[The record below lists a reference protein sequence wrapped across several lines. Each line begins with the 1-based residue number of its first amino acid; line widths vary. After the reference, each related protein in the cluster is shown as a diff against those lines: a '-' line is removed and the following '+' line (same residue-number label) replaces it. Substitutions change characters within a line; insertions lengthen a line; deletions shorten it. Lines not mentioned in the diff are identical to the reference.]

1 MPTSKK
7 YPILSTMK
15 LQQLLSFSDLA
26 AQQPVL
32 DSDVFNI
39 CFDTRQVQ
47 QGSVFVAIKGTKT
60 DGHKYINEAIA
71 KGAIALIV
79 EDSRNIPADYPGH
92 VMKVPDSRQML
103 DLLAARFYDYP
114 SQKLFCF
121 GVTGTNGKT
130 SITYLLEHILNSRN
144 KTTGVIGTVNHR
156 VQDKVWENQG
166 TTPDPVTLQSRLNDF
181 VQAGAVSVALEV
193 TSHALDQRRADS
205 VHFNTVIYT
214 NLTHDHLDYHKDMKH
229 YFESKQ
235 KLFTDLMWS
244 SLKRPLFAIINI
256 DDEYGRKLKLA
267 EPVLGWTYG
276 QKESDFQFKILKMNF
291 AETEF
296 ELKTPLESLVVKVP
310 LTGVH
315 TIYNVVASL
324 AAALTCGV
332 TLEQGTKALQDFAGI
347 PGRLQKV
354 VHGSEKIVFVDY
366 AHTPDA
372 LENSLK
378 SLHKI
383 RSEAQL
389 QNKIIT
395 VFGCGGDRDKAKRP
409 KMAEIAAR
417 LSDYV
422 FLTSDNPR
430 TEDPLQILNEAEVG
444 FPKEFKDYTKE
455 ADREKAIADAIA
467 LAKNGDVVL
476 IAGKGHEDYQIMGTI
491 KNHFSDY
498 EMAEKY
504 LANDE

>member
-1 MPTSKK
+1 M
-7 YPILSTMK
+7 LFAMK
-15 LQQLLSFSDLA
+15 LQQLLSIDT
-26 AQQPVL
+26 AQNVKEELEPVL
-32 DSDVFNI
+32 QTEVTGLY
-39 CFDTRQVQ
+39 FDARQMPKSGQ
-47 QGSVFVAIKGTKT
+47 QGAVFVAIKGTQT
-60 DGHKYINEAIA
+60 DGHIYIADAIKA
-71 KGAIALIV
+71 GAIAVVV
-79 EDSRNIPADYPGH
+79 EDVNAVPKDYSGF
-92 VMKVPDSRQML
+92 VYQVPDSRQML

-130 SITYLLEHILNSRN
+130 SITYLLEHILNAKN
-144 KTTGVIGTVNHR
+144 KITGVIGTVNHR
-156 VQDKVWENQG
+156 VKNKTWENQG
-166 TTPDPVTLQSRLNDF
+166 TTPDPVTLQSRLHDF
-181 VQAGAVSVALEV
+181 VNEGAVAAALEV

-205 VHFNTVIYT
+205 VHFNTVIFT
-214 NLTHDHLDYHKDMKH
+214 NLTHDHLDYHKDMQS

-244 SLKRPLFAIINI
+244 SLKRPLFAVINI

-276 QKESDFQFKILKMNF
+276 QNESDFQFKIKKMNF
-291 AETEF
+291 SETEF
-296 ELKTPLESLVVKVP
+296 ELKTPIENMTIKVP

-324 AAALTCGV
+324 AAGLTNGI
-332 TLEQGTKALQDFAGI
+332 TLEQGVKALSDFNGI

-354 VHGSEKIVFVDY
+354 VHDSAKTVFIDY

-378 SLHKI
+378 SLLKI
-383 RSEAQL
+383 RTDARL
-389 QNKIIT
+389 TNKIIT
-395 VFGCGGDRDKAKRP
+395 VFGCGGDRDKTKRP

-430 TEDPLQILNEAEVG
+430 TEDPQSILTDAEKG
-444 FPKEFKDYTKE
+444 FPQSFKNYTKE
-455 ADREKAIADAIA
+455 VHREIAIQQAINVA
-467 LAKNGDVVL
+467 MPGDVVL
-476 IAGKGHEDYQIMGTI
+476 IAGKGHEDYQIIGTT
-491 KNHFSDY
+491 KTHFSDY
-498 EMAEKY
+498 EIAEKY
-504 LANDE
+504 LG

>member
-1 MPTSKK
+1 M
-7 YPILSTMK
+7 LFAMK
-15 LQQLLSFSDLA
+15 LQQLLSFSDLGTQSQSQA
-26 AQQPVL
+26 LETEVTGL
-32 DSDVFNI
+32 F
-39 CFDTRQVQ
+39 FDARQVQ
-47 QGSVFVAIKGTKT
+47 QGSVFVAIKGTQA
-60 DGHKYINEAIA
+60 DGHKYIGDAIKA
-71 KGAIALIV
+71 GAIALVV
-79 EDSRNIPADYPGH
+79 EDKSAVPVDYQGH
-92 VMKVPDSRQML
+92 VSVVPDSRQML

-130 SITYLLEHILNSRN
+130 SITYLLEHILNARGKS
-144 KTTGVIGTVNHR
+144 TGVIGTVNHR
-156 VQDKVWENQG
+156 AGHKTWENQG

-181 VQAGAVSVALEV
+181 IKEGAIAAALEV

-214 NLTHDHLDYHKDMKH
+214 NLTHDHLDYHNDMKS

-235 KLFTDLMWS
+235 RLFTDLMWS

-296 ELKTPLESLVVKVP
+296 ELKTPLETIIVKVP

-324 AAALTCGV
+324 AAGLTCGV
-332 TLEQGTKALQDFAGI
+332 TLEQGIKALADFNGI

-354 VHGSEKIVFVDY
+354 VHSSDKTVFIDY

-378 SLHKI
+378 SLLKVKTDAKL
-383 RSEAQL
+383 SSQV
-389 QNKIIT
+389 IT
-395 VFGCGGDRDKAKRP
+395 VFGCGGDRDKTKRP

-430 TEDPLQILNEAEVG
+430 TEDPMTILADAEKG
-444 FPKEFKDYTKE
+444 FPAGFKNYIKEV
-455 ADREKAIADAIA
+455 DREKAIAQAIA
-467 LAKNGDVVL
+467 LAKPGDVIL
-476 IAGKGHEDYQIMGTI
+476 IAGKGHEDYQIIGTT
-491 KNHFSDY
+491 KTHFSDY
-498 EMAEKY
+498 EVAEKY
-504 LANDE
+504 LG

>member
-1 MPTSKK
+1 
-7 YPILSTMK
+7 MK
-15 LQQLLSFSDLA
+15 LQQLLSFSDLGTQSQSPA
-26 AQQPVL
+26 LESEV
-32 DSDVFNI
+32 SGIF
-39 CFDTRQVQ
+39 FDARQVQ
-47 QGSVFVAIKGTKT
+47 QSSVFVAIKGTQA
-60 DGHKYINEAIA
+60 DGHKYIGDAIKA
-71 KGAIALIV
+71 GAIALVV
-79 EDSRNIPADYPGH
+79 EDKSAVPEDYQGH
-92 VMKVPDSRQML
+92 VTVVPDSRQML

-144 KTTGVIGTVNHR
+144 KSTGVIGTVNHR
-156 VQDKVWENQG
+156 VGHKTWENQG
-166 TTPDPVTLQSRLNDF
+166 TTPDPVTLQSRLHDF
-181 VQAGAVSVALEV
+181 VSEGAIAAALEV

-205 VHFNTVIYT
+205 VHFNTVIFT
-214 NLTHDHLDYHKDMKH
+214 NLTHDHLDYHKDMKT

-235 KLFTDLMWS
+235 RLFTDLMWS
-244 SLKRPLFAIINI
+244 SLKRPLFAIINT

-276 QKESDFQFKILKMNF
+276 QNESDFQFKILKMNF

-296 ELKTPLESLVVKVP
+296 ELKTPLENITVKVP

-324 AAALTCGV
+324 AACLTCGV
-332 TLEQGTKALQDFAGI
+332 TLEQGIKALADFSGI

-354 VHGSEKIVFVDY
+354 VHSSDKTVFVDY

-378 SLHKI
+378 SLLKVKNDAKLT
-383 RSEAQL
+383 SQ
-389 QNKIIT
+389 IIT
-395 VFGCGGDRDKAKRP
+395 VFGCGGDRDKTKRP

-430 TEDPLQILNEAEVG
+430 TEDPFMILDDAEKG
-444 FPKEFKDYTKE
+444 FPQNFKNYTKE
-455 ADREKAIADAIA
+455 VDRERAIQQAINV
-467 LAKNGDVVL
+467 AKPGDVIL
-476 IAGKGHEDYQIMGTI
+476 IAGKGHEDYQIIGTA
-491 KNHFSDY
+491 KTHFSDY
-498 EMAEKY
+498 EVAEKY
-504 LANDE
+504 LG

>member
-1 MPTSKK
+1 
-7 YPILSTMK
+7 MK
-15 LQQLLSFSDLA
+15 LQQLLSFSDLGT
-26 AQQPVL
+26 QSQ
-32 DSDVFNI
+32 SDALETEVTGLF
-39 CFDTRQVQ
+39 FDARHVQ
-47 QGSVFVAIKGTKT
+47 QGSVFVAIKGTQT
-60 DGHKYINEAIA
+60 DGHKFINEAIQA
-71 KGAIALIV
+71 GAIALIV
-79 EDSRNIPADYPGH
+79 EDSSAVPENYQGH
-92 VMKVPDSRQML
+92 VSVVPDSRQML

-130 SITYLLEHILNSRN
+130 SITYLLEHILNTRHKS
-144 KTTGVIGTVNHR
+144 TGVIGTVNHR
-156 VQDKVWENQG
+156 VGHKVWENQG

-181 VQAGAVSVALEV
+181 VQEGAVAAALEV

-205 VHFNTVIYT
+205 VHFNTVIFT

-244 SLKRPLFAIINI
+244 SLKRPLFAVINI

-276 QKESDFQFKILKMNF
+276 QSESDFQFKILKMNF
-291 AETEF
+291 TETEF
-296 ELKTPLESLVVKVP
+296 ELKTPLETIIVNVP

-324 AAALTCGV
+324 AAGLTCGI
-332 TLEQGTKALQDFAGI
+332 TLEQGIKALADFKGI

-354 VHGSEKIVFVDY
+354 VHPSSKTVFVDY

-378 SLHKI
+378 SLIKVKAD
-383 RSEAQL
+383 AQL
-389 QNKIIT
+389 SSQIFT
-395 VFGCGGDRDKAKRP
+395 VFGCGGDRDKTKRP

-430 TEDPLQILNEAEVG
+430 TEDPMTILSDAEKG
-444 FPKEFKDYTKE
+444 FSKDFKNYTKE
-455 ADREKAIADAIA
+455 VDRDKAIQQAINKA
-467 LAKNGDVVL
+467 QAGDVIL
-476 IAGKGHEDYQIMGTI
+476 IAGKGHEDYQIIGTT
-491 KNHFSDY
+491 KTHFSDY
-498 EMAEKY
+498 EVAEKY
-504 LANDE
+504 LG

>member
-1 MPTSKK
+1 M
-7 YPILSTMK
+7 LFAMK
-15 LQQLLSFSDLA
+15 LQQLLSIDTAQNIRADLE
-26 AQQPVL
+26 QVMQTEVSGL
-32 DSDVFNI
+32 Y
-39 CFDTRQVQ
+39 FDARQLVKSGQ
-47 QGSVFVAIKGTKT
+47 QGSVFVAIRGNQA
-60 DGHKYINEAIA
+60 DGHNYISDAIKA
-71 KGAIALIV
+71 GAIAVVV
-79 EDSRNIPADYPGH
+79 EDETLVPKDYSGY
-92 VMKVPDSRQML
+92 VYLVPDTRQML

-130 SITYLLEHILNSRN
+130 SITYLLEHILNAKN
-144 KTTGVIGTVNHR
+144 KSTGVIGTVNHR
-156 VQDKVWENQG
+156 VGHKTWENQG
-166 TTPDPVTLQSRLNDF
+166 TTPDPVTLQSRLHDF
-181 VQAGAVSVALEV
+181 VSEGAVAAALEV

-205 VHFNTVIYT
+205 VHFNTVIFT
-214 NLTHDHLDYHKDMKH
+214 NLTHDHLDYHQDMKH

-244 SLKRPLFAIINI
+244 SLKRPLFAVINI

-276 QKESDFQFKILKMNF
+276 QQESDFQFKILKMNF
-291 AETEF
+291 NETEF
-296 ELKTPLESLVVKVP
+296 ELKTPLESLTVKVP

-324 AAALTCGV
+324 AAALTSGV
-332 TLEQGTKALQDFAGI
+332 TLEQGLKALMDFKGI

-354 VHGSEKIVFVDY
+354 VHTSDKTVFIDY

-378 SLHKI
+378 SLLKVKTDA
-383 RSEAQL
+383 RLSNQ
-389 QNKIIT
+389 IIT
-395 VFGCGGDRDKAKRP
+395 VFGCGGDRDKTKRP

-430 TEDPLQILNEAEVG
+430 TEDPNTILADAELG
-444 FPKEFKDYTKE
+444 FPKGFSNYTKE
-455 ADREKAIADAIA
+455 VDRAVAIQQAINI
-467 LAKNGDVVL
+467 AKPGDVVL
-476 IAGKGHEDYQIMGTI
+476 IAGKGHEDYQIIGTT
-491 KNHFSDY
+491 KTHFSDY

-504 LANDE
+504 L

>member
-1 MPTSKK
+1 
-7 YPILSTMK
+7 MK
-15 LQQLLSFSDLA
+15 LQQLLSFSDLGT
-26 AQQPVL
+26 QSQ
-32 DSDVFNI
+32 SDALEAEVTGLF
-39 CFDTRQVQ
+39 FDARQVQ
-47 QGSVFVAIKGTKT
+47 QGSVFVAIKGTQA
-60 DGHKYINEAIA
+60 DGHKYIGDAIKA
-71 KGAIALIV
+71 GAIALVV
-79 EDSRNIPADYPGH
+79 EDKSAVPADYHGY
-92 VMKVPDSRQML
+92 VSVVPDSRQML

-130 SITYLLEHILNSRN
+130 SITYLLEHILNARGKS
-144 KTTGVIGTVNHR
+144 TGVIGTVNHR
-156 VQDKVWENQG
+156 AGHKTWENQG

-181 VQAGAVSVALEV
+181 IKEGAIAAALEV

-214 NLTHDHLDYHKDMKH
+214 NLTHDHLDYHNDMKS

-235 KLFTDLMWS
+235 RLFTDLMWS

-296 ELKTPLESLVVKVP
+296 ELKTPLETIIVKVP

-324 AAALTCGV
+324 AAGLTCGV
-332 TLEQGTKALQDFAGI
+332 TLEQGIKALADFNGI

-354 VHGSEKIVFVDY
+354 VHSSDKTVFIDY

-378 SLHKI
+378 SLLKVKTDAKL
-383 RSEAQL
+383 SSQV
-389 QNKIIT
+389 IT
-395 VFGCGGDRDKAKRP
+395 VFGCGGDRDKTKRP

-430 TEDPLQILNEAEVG
+430 TEDPMTILAEAEKG
-444 FPKEFKDYTKE
+444 FPAGFKNYIKEV
-455 ADREKAIADAIA
+455 DREKAIAQAIA
-467 LAKNGDVVL
+467 LAKPGDVIL
-476 IAGKGHEDYQIMGTI
+476 IAGKGHEDYQIIGTT
-491 KNHFSDY
+491 KTHFSDY
-498 EMAEKY
+498 EVAEKY
-504 LANDE
+504 LG

>member
-1 MPTSKK
+1 M
-7 YPILSTMK
+7 LFAMK
-15 LQQLLSFSDLA
+15 LQQLLSIDTAQNVRTDLE
-26 AQQPVL
+26 QIMQTEVSGL
-32 DSDVFNI
+32 Y
-39 CFDTRQVQ
+39 FDARRVQ
-47 QGSVFVAIKGTKT
+47 QGSVFVAIKGNQA
-60 DGHKYINEAIA
+60 DGHQYISDAIKA
-71 KGAIALIV
+71 GAIAVVV
-79 EDSRNIPADYPGH
+79 EDESLVPKDYPGY
-92 VMKVPDSRQML
+92 VYPVPDTRQML

-130 SITYLLEHILNSRN
+130 SITYLLEHILNAKN
-144 KTTGVIGTVNHR
+144 KSTGVIGTVNHR
-156 VQDKVWENQG
+156 IGNKTWENQG
-166 TTPDPVTLQSRLNDF
+166 TTPDPVTLQSRLHDF
-181 VQAGAVSVALEV
+181 VKEGAVAAALEV

-205 VHFNTVIYT
+205 VHFNTVIFT
-214 NLTHDHLDYHKDMKH
+214 NLTHDHLDYHQNMKH

-244 SLKRPLFAIINI
+244 SLKRPLFAVINI

-276 QKESDFQFKILKMNF
+276 QQESDFQFKILKMNF

-296 ELKTPLESLVVKVP
+296 ELKTPLESLTVKVP

-324 AAALTCGV
+324 AAGLTSGV
-332 TLEQGTKALQDFAGI
+332 TLEQGIKALMDFQGI

-354 VHGSEKIVFVDY
+354 VHPSDKTVFIDY

-372 LENSLK
+372 LENCLK
-378 SLHKI
+378 SLLKVKTDAKL
-383 RSEAQL
+383 SNQ
-389 QNKIIT
+389 IIT
-395 VFGCGGDRDKAKRP
+395 VFGCGGDRDKTKRP

-430 TEDPLQILNEAEVG
+430 TEDPNTILADAETG
-444 FPKEFKDYTKE
+444 FPQGFKNYTKE
-455 ADREKAIADAIA
+455 VDREIAIQQAINMA
-467 LAKNGDVVL
+467 RPGDVVL
-476 IAGKGHEDYQIMGTI
+476 IAGKGHEDYQIIGTT
-491 KNHFSDY
+491 KTYFSDY
-498 EMAEKY
+498 EKAEKY
-504 LANDE
+504 LG

>member
-1 MPTSKK
+1 M
-7 YPILSTMK
+7 LFAMK
-15 LQQLLSFSDLA
+15 LQQLLSFSDLGT
-26 AQQPVL
+26 QSQPEALETEVTGL
-32 DSDVFNI
+32 F
-39 CFDTRQVQ
+39 FDARQVQ
-47 QGSVFVAIKGTKT
+47 QGSVFVAIKGTQA
-60 DGHKYINEAIA
+60 DGHKYIADAIKA
-71 KGAIALIV
+71 GAIALVV
-79 EDSRNIPADYPGH
+79 EDKSTVPADYQGH
-92 VMKVPDSRQML
+92 VSVVPDSRQML

-130 SITYLLEHILNSRN
+130 SITYLLEHILNARGKS
-144 KTTGVIGTVNHR
+144 TGVIGTVNHR
-156 VQDKVWENQG
+156 AGHKTWENQG

-181 VQAGAVSVALEV
+181 IKEGAIAAALEV

-214 NLTHDHLDYHKDMKH
+214 NLTHDHLDYHNDMKS

-235 KLFTDLMWS
+235 RLFTDLMWS

-296 ELKTPLESLVVKVP
+296 ELKTPLETIIVKVP

-324 AAALTCGV
+324 AAGLTCGI
-332 TLEQGTKALQDFAGI
+332 TLEQGIKALADFNGI

-354 VHGSEKIVFVDY
+354 VNDSSKTVFIDY

-378 SLHKI
+378 SLLKVKTDAKL
-383 RSEAQL
+383 SSQV
-389 QNKIIT
+389 IT
-395 VFGCGGDRDKAKRP
+395 VFGCGGDRDKTKRP

-430 TEDPLQILNEAEVG
+430 TEDPLTILNDAEKG
-444 FPKEFKDYTKE
+444 FPAGFKNYTKE
-455 ADREKAIADAIA
+455 VDREKAIAQAIA
-467 LAKNGDVVL
+467 MAKAGDVIL
-476 IAGKGHEDYQIMGTI
+476 IAGKGHEDYQIIGTT
-491 KNHFSDY
+491 KTHFSDY
-498 EMAEKY
+498 EVAEKY
-504 LANDE
+504 L

>member
-1 MPTSKK
+1 M
-7 YPILSTMK
+7 LFTMK
-15 LQQLLSFSDLA
+15 LQQLLSI
-26 AQQPVL
+26 
-32 DSDVFNI
+32 DSVTI
-39 CFDTRQVQ
+39 EPILLTEVTGLYFDARHIPKTDQ
-47 QGSVFVAIKGTKT
+47 QGSVFVAIKGTNT
-60 DGHKYINEAIA
+60 DGHKYIGDAIKA
-71 KGAIALIV
+71 GAIALVV
-79 EDSRNIPADYPGH
+79 EDTNAVPKDYSGY
-92 VMKVPDSRQML
+92 VYEVPDTRQML

-130 SITYLLEHILNSRN
+130 SITYLLEHILNAKN

-156 VQDKVWENQG
+156 VGSRTWENQG

-181 VQAGAVSVALEV
+181 VFEGTVAAALEV

-205 VHFNTVIYT
+205 VHFNTVIFT

-244 SLKRPLFAIINI
+244 SLKRPLFAVINI

-276 QKESDFQFKILKMNF
+276 QNEADFQFKIIKMNF
-291 AETEF
+291 NETEF
-296 ELKTPLESLVVKVP
+296 ELKTPLEKMTVKVP

-324 AAALTCGV
+324 AAGLTSGV
-332 TLEQGTKALQDFAGI
+332 TLEQGIKALADFKGI

-354 VHGSEKIVFVDY
+354 VHASEKTVFIDY

-378 SLHKI
+378 SLLKVK
-383 RSEAQL
+383 SEAKL
-389 QNKIIT
+389 DSKIIT
-395 VFGCGGDRDKAKRP
+395 VFGCGGDRDKTKRP
-409 KMAEIAAR
+409 IMAEIAAR

-430 TEDPLQILNEAEVG
+430 TEEPHSILTEAEKG
-444 FPKEFKDYTKE
+444 FPQSFTNYTKE
-455 ADREKAIADAIA
+455 VDREKAIQQAIRVA
-467 LAKNGDVVL
+467 SPGDVIL
-476 IAGKGHEDYQIMGTI
+476 IAGKGHEDYQIIGTTKI
-491 KNHFSDY
+491 HFSDY

-504 LANDE
+504 LG

>member
-1 MPTSKK
+1 M
-7 YPILSTMK
+7 LFAMK
-15 LQQLLSFSDLA
+15 LQQLLSFSDLG
-26 AQQPVL
+26 AQSQSQALEKEVTGL
-32 DSDVFNI
+32 F
-39 CFDTRQVQ
+39 FDARLVQ
-47 QGSVFVAIKGTKT
+47 QGSVFVAIQGHQA
-60 DGHKYINEAIA
+60 DGHKYIGDAIKA
-71 KGAIALIV
+71 GAMCLIV
-79 EDSRNIPADYPGH
+79 ENKSTVPADYDGH
-92 VMKVPDSRQML
+92 VVVVPDSRQML

-130 SITYLLEHILNSRN
+130 SITYLLEHILTSRN
-144 KTTGVIGTVNHR
+144 KKTGVVGTVNHR
-156 VQDKVWENQG
+156 VGKTIWENQG
-166 TTPDPVTLQSRLNDF
+166 TTPDAVTLQSRLNDF
-181 VQAGAVSVALEV
+181 VNEGAVAAALEV

-205 VHFNTVIYT
+205 VHFDTVIFT
-214 NLTHDHLDYHKDMKH
+214 NLTHDHLDYHKEMKH

-244 SLKRPLFAIINI
+244 SLKRPLFAVINI

-291 AETEF
+291 SETEF
-296 ELKTPLESLVVKVP
+296 ELKTPLEAMIVKVP

-324 AAALTCGV
+324 AAGLTYGI
-332 TLEQGTKALQDFAGI
+332 TLEQGIKALADFNGI

-354 VHGSEKIVFVDY
+354 VHASNKTVFIDY

-378 SLHKI
+378 SLIKVKNDAKLSN
-383 RSEAQL
+383 R
-389 QNKIIT
+389 IIT
-395 VFGCGGDRDKAKRP
+395 VFGCGGDRDKTKRP
-409 KMAEIAAR
+409 VMAEIAAR

-430 TEDPLQILNEAEVG
+430 TEDPNLILSDAEKG
-444 FPKEFKDYTKE
+444 FSHDFKNFTKE
-455 ADREKAIADAIA
+455 VDREKAIQQAIHMA
-467 LAKNGDVVL
+467 AAGDVIL
-476 IAGKGHEDYQIMGTI
+476 IAGKGHEDYQIIGAT
-491 KNHFSDY
+491 KTHFSDY
-498 EMAEKY
+498 EVAEKY
-504 LANDE
+504 LG

>member
-1 MPTSKK
+1 
-7 YPILSTMK
+7 MK
-15 LQQLLSFSDLA
+15 LQQLLSTSQNVNSST
-26 AQQPVL
+26 QQVL
-32 DSDVFNI
+32 ESEVTGI
-39 CFDTRQVQ
+39 YFDARHVQ
-47 QGSVFVAIKGTKT
+47 QSSVFVAINGTQT
-60 DGHKYINEAIA
+60 DGHKYIADAIA
-71 KGAIALIV
+71 AGAIAVVV
-79 EDSRNIPADYPGH
+79 EDIQAVPSDYKGY
-92 VMKVPDSRQML
+92 VLQVPDSRQML
-103 DLLAARFYDYP
+103 DLLAARFFDYP

-130 SITYLLEHILNSRN
+130 SITYLLEHILNSRR

-156 VQDKVWENQG
+156 VGSKIWENQG
-166 TTPDPVTLQSRLNDF
+166 TTPDPVTLQSRLRDF
-181 VQAGAVSVALEV
+181 VNEGAVAAALEV

-205 VHFNTVIYT
+205 VHFNTVVYT

-235 KLFTDLMWS
+235 KLFTDLMWL

-291 AETEF
+291 SETEF
-296 ELKTPLESLVVKVP
+296 ELKTPLETMTVKVP

-324 AAALTCGV
+324 AAALTFGV
-332 TLEQGTKALQDFAGI
+332 TLQQGVQALADFSGI

-354 VHGSEKIVFVDY
+354 MHASEKVVFVDY

-378 SLHKI
+378 SLQKI
-383 RSEAQL
+383 RNEAQL
-389 QNKIIT
+389 NNKIIT
-395 VFGCGGDRDKAKRP
+395 VFGCGGDRDKTKRP
-409 KMAEIAAR
+409 KMAAIAEQ
-417 LSDYV
+417 LSDFV

-430 TEDPLQILNEAEVG
+430 TEDPLQILNDAEAGFSKDFKKYLKEV
-444 FPKEFKDYTKE
+444 
-455 ADREKAIADAIA
+455 DREKAIAQAIA
-467 LAKNGDVVL
+467 TAQAGDVVL
-476 IAGKGHEDYQIMGTI
+476 IAGKGHEDYQIIGTA

-498 EMAEKY
+498 EVAEKY
-504 LANDE
+504 LN

>member
-1 MPTSKK
+1 M
-7 YPILSTMK
+7 LFAMK
-15 LQQLLSFSDLA
+15 LQQLLSISDLE
-26 AQQPVL
+26 AQSQQHLLETEVTGL
-32 DSDVFNI
+32 Y
-39 CFDTRQVQ
+39 FDARQVQ
-47 QGSVFVAIKGTKT
+47 QDSVFVAIKGTQA
-60 DGHKYINEAIA
+60 DGHKYIGDAI
-71 KGAIALIV
+71 KVGAIALVV
-79 EDSRNIPADYPGH
+79 EDKSAVPANYQGH
-92 VMKVPDSRQML
+92 VSVVPDSRQML

-130 SITYLLEHILNSRN
+130 SITYLLEHILNARN
-144 KTTGVIGTVNHR
+144 KKTGVIGTVNHR
-156 VQDKVWENQG
+156 VGHKTWENQG

-181 VQAGAVSVALEV
+181 VKDAAAVAALEV

-214 NLTHDHLDYHKDMKH
+214 NLTHDHLDYHKDMKS

-235 KLFTDLMWS
+235 RLFTDLMWS
-244 SLKRPLFAIINI
+244 SLKRPLFAVINI

-291 AETEF
+291 SETEF
-296 ELKTPLESLVVKVP
+296 ELKTPLETIIVKVP

-324 AAALTCGV
+324 AACLTCGI
-332 TLEQGTKALQDFAGI
+332 TLEQGIKALADFKGI

-354 VHGSEKIVFVDY
+354 VHNSEKTVFIDY

-378 SLHKI
+378 SLLKVKADAKL
-383 RSEAQL
+383 SNQ
-389 QNKIIT
+389 IIT
-395 VFGCGGDRDKAKRP
+395 VFGCGGDRDKTKRP

-430 TEDPLQILNEAEVG
+430 TEDPLAILSDAEKG
-444 FPKEFKDYTKE
+444 FPAHFKNYMKEV
-455 ADREKAIADAIA
+455 DREIAIQQAINV
-467 LAKNGDVVL
+467 AKPGDVIL
-476 IAGKGHEDYQIMGTI
+476 IAGKGHEDYQIIGTT
-491 KNHFSDY
+491 KTHFSDY
-498 EMAEKY
+498 EVAEKH
-504 LANDE
+504 LSK

>member
-1 MPTSKK
+1 
-7 YPILSTMK
+7 MK
-15 LQQLLSFSDLA
+15 LQQLLSIDT
-26 AQQPVL
+26 AQKINPEHEPIMQSEVTGL
-32 DSDVFNI
+32 Y
-39 CFDTRQVQ
+39 FDARQIPASGQ
-47 QGSVFVAIKGTKT
+47 QGSVFVAIKGTQT
-60 DGHKYINEAIA
+60 DGHKYIADAIKA
-71 KGAIALIV
+71 GAIALVV
-79 EDSRNIPADYPGH
+79 EDIEAVPKDYSGY
-92 VMKVPDSRQML
+92 VYTVPDSRQML

-130 SITYLLEHILNSRN
+130 SITYLLEHILNSKN
-144 KTTGVIGTVNHR
+144 KPTGVIGTVNHR
-156 VQDKVWENQG
+156 VGTKTWENQG
-166 TTPDPVTLQSRLNDF
+166 TTPDPVTLQSRLHDF
-181 VQAGAVSVALEV
+181 VAEGAKAAALEV

-205 VHFNTVIYT
+205 VHFNTVIFT

-235 KLFTDLMWS
+235 RLFTDLMWF
-244 SLKRPLFAIINI
+244 SLKRPLFAVINI
-256 DDEYGRKLKLA
+256 DDHYGRKLKLA

-276 QKESDFQFKILKMNF
+276 QNESDFQFKILNMNF
-291 AETEF
+291 SETEF
-296 ELKTPLESLVVKVP
+296 ELKTPLESLTVKVP

-324 AAALTCGV
+324 AAGLTCGI
-332 TLEQGTKALQDFAGI
+332 TLEQGLKALKDFKGI

-354 VHGSEKIVFVDY
+354 VHDSDKTVFIDY

-378 SLHKI
+378 SLLKV
-383 RSEAQL
+383 RTDAKLKNQ
-389 QNKIIT
+389 IIT
-395 VFGCGGDRDKAKRP
+395 VFGCGGDRDKTKRP

-430 TEDPLQILNEAEVG
+430 TEDPLTILNDAEQG
-444 FPKEFKDYTKE
+444 FPQGFKNYTKE
-455 ADREKAIADAIA
+455 VDRELAIHQAIKM
-467 LAKNGDVVL
+467 AKSGDVVL
-476 IAGKGHEDYQIMGTI
+476 IAGKGHEDYQIIGTT
-491 KNHFSDY
+491 KTHFSDY

-504 LANDE
+504 LG

>member
-1 MPTSKK
+1 M
-7 YPILSTMK
+7 LFAMK
-15 LQQLLSFSDLA
+15 LQQLLSIDTAQNVRADLE
-26 AQQPVL
+26 QILQTEVSGL
-32 DSDVFNI
+32 Y
-39 CFDTRQVQ
+39 FDARQVQ
-47 QGSVFVAIKGTKT
+47 QGSVFIAIKGNQT
-60 DGHKYINEAIA
+60 DGHQYIGDAIKA
-71 KGAIALIV
+71 GAIAVVV
-79 EDSRNIPADYPGH
+79 EDETFVPKDYNGYVYP
-92 VMKVPDSRQML
+92 VPDTRQML

-130 SITYLLEHILNSRN
+130 SITYLLEHILNAKN

-156 VQDKVWENQG
+156 VANKTWENQG
-166 TTPDPVTLQSRLNDF
+166 TTPDPVTLQSRLHDF
-181 VQAGAVSVALEV
+181 VKEGAVAAALEV

-205 VHFNTVIYT
+205 VHFNTVIFT

-244 SLKRPLFAIINI
+244 SLKRPLFAVINI

-276 QKESDFQFKILKMNF
+276 QQESDFQFKILKMNF

-296 ELKTPLESLVVKVP
+296 ELKTPLESLTVKVP

-324 AAALTCGV
+324 AAGLTSGI
-332 TLEQGTKALQDFAGI
+332 TLEQGIKALMDFQGI

-354 VHGSEKIVFVDY
+354 VHSSDKTVFIDY

-378 SLHKI
+378 SLLKVKTDAKL
-383 RSEAQL
+383 SSQ
-389 QNKIIT
+389 IIT
-395 VFGCGGDRDKAKRP
+395 VFGCGGDRDKTKRP

-430 TEDPLQILNEAEVG
+430 TEDPNAILADAELG
-444 FPKEFKDYTKE
+444 FSPGFKNYTKE
-455 ADREKAIADAIA
+455 ADREIAIQQAINM
-467 LAKNGDVVL
+467 AKSGDVIL
-476 IAGKGHEDYQIMGTI
+476 IAGKGHEDYQIIGT
-491 KNHFSDY
+491 KKTHFSDY
-498 EMAEKY
+498 EKAEKY
-504 LANDE
+504 LG

>member
-1 MPTSKK
+1 M
-7 YPILSTMK
+7 LFAMK
-15 LQQLLSFSDLA
+15 LQQLLSFSDLGT
-26 AQQPVL
+26 QSQ
-32 DSDVFNI
+32 SDALEAEVTGLF
-39 CFDTRQVQ
+39 FDARQLQKAGQ
-47 QGSVFVAIKGTKT
+47 QGSVFVAIKGTQA
-60 DGHKYINEAIA
+60 DGHKYIGDAIKA
-71 KGAIALIV
+71 GAIALVV
-79 EDSRNIPADYPGH
+79 EDKSAVPADYQGH
-92 VMKVPDSRQML
+92 VSVVPDSRQML

-130 SITYLLEHILNSRN
+130 SITYLLEHILNARGKS
-144 KTTGVIGTVNHR
+144 TGVIGTVNHR
-156 VQDKVWENQG
+156 AGHKIWENQG

-181 VQAGAVSVALEV
+181 IKEGAIAAALEV

-214 NLTHDHLDYHKDMKH
+214 NLTHDHLDYHHDMKS

-235 KLFTDLMWS
+235 RLFTDLMWS

-296 ELKTPLESLVVKVP
+296 ELKTPLETITVKVP

-324 AAALTCGV
+324 AAGLTCGV
-332 TLEQGTKALQDFAGI
+332 TLEQGIKALADFNGI

-354 VHGSEKIVFVDY
+354 VHSSDKTVFIDY

-378 SLHKI
+378 SLLKVKTDAKLT
-383 RSEAQL
+383 SQV
-389 QNKIIT
+389 IT
-395 VFGCGGDRDKAKRP
+395 VFGCGGDRDKTKRP

-430 TEDPLQILNEAEVG
+430 TEDPMTILADAEKG
-444 FPKEFKDYTKE
+444 FPADFKNYTKE
-455 ADREKAIADAIA
+455 VDREKAIAQAIA
-467 LAKNGDVVL
+467 MAKPGDVIL
-476 IAGKGHEDYQIMGTI
+476 IAGKGHEDYQIIGTT
-491 KNHFSDY
+491 KTHFSDY
-498 EMAEKY
+498 EVAEKY
-504 LANDE
+504 LG

>member
-1 MPTSKK
+1 M
-7 YPILSTMK
+7 LFAMK
-15 LQQLLSFSDLA
+15 LQQLLSFSDLGT
-26 AQQPVL
+26 QSQPEALEKEVTGI
-32 DSDVFNI
+32 F
-39 CFDTRQVQ
+39 FDARQIEKSGQ
-47 QGSVFVAIKGTKT
+47 QGSVFVAIKGTQA
-60 DGHKYINEAIA
+60 DGHKYIGDAIKA
-71 KGAIALIV
+71 GAIALVV
-79 EDSRNIPADYPGH
+79 EDKSAVPADYQGH
-92 VMKVPDSRQML
+92 VSVVPDSRQML

-130 SITYLLEHILNSRN
+130 SITYLLEHILNARGKS
-144 KTTGVIGTVNHR
+144 TGVIGTVNHR
-156 VQDKVWENQG
+156 AGHKTWENQG

-181 VQAGAVSVALEV
+181 IKEGAIAAALEV

-214 NLTHDHLDYHKDMKH
+214 NLTHDHLDYHNDMKS

-235 KLFTDLMWS
+235 RLFTDLMWS

-296 ELKTPLESLVVKVP
+296 ELKTPLETIIVKVP

-324 AAALTCGV
+324 AAGLTCGV
-332 TLEQGTKALQDFAGI
+332 TLEQGIKALADFNGI

-354 VHGSEKIVFVDY
+354 VHSSDKTVFIDY

-378 SLHKI
+378 SLLKVKTDAKLTS
-383 RSEAQL
+383 RV
-389 QNKIIT
+389 IT
-395 VFGCGGDRDKAKRP
+395 VFGCGGDRDKTKRP

-430 TEDPLQILNEAEVG
+430 TEDPMTILSDAEKG
-444 FPKEFKDYTKE
+444 FPANFKNYTKE
-455 ADREKAIADAIA
+455 VDREKAIAQAIA
-467 LAKNGDVVL
+467 MAKPGDVIL
-476 IAGKGHEDYQIMGTI
+476 IAGKGHEDYQIMGTT
-491 KNHFSDY
+491 KTHFSDY
-498 EMAEKY
+498 EVAEKY
-504 LANDE
+504 LG

>member
-1 MPTSKK
+1 
-7 YPILSTMK
+7 MK
-15 LQQLLSFSDLA
+15 LQQLLSFSDLGTQS
-26 AQQPVL
+26 QQQALEAEVTGL
-32 DSDVFNI
+32 F
-39 CFDTRQVQ
+39 FDARQVQ
-47 QGSVFVAIKGTKT
+47 QGSVFIAIKGTQA
-60 DGHKYINEAIA
+60 DGHKYIGDAIKA
-71 KGAIALIV
+71 GAIALVV
-79 EDSRNIPADYPGH
+79 EDKSAVPADYQGH
-92 VMKVPDSRQML
+92 VSVVPDSRQML

-130 SITYLLEHILNSRN
+130 SITYLLEHILNARN
-144 KTTGVIGTVNHR
+144 KSTGVIGTVNHR
-156 VQDKVWENQG
+156 IGAKTWENQG

-181 VQAGAVSVALEV
+181 VQEGAVAAALEV

-214 NLTHDHLDYHKDMKH
+214 NLTHDHLDYHKDMKT

-235 KLFTDLMWS
+235 RLFTDLMWS
-244 SLKRPLFAIINI
+244 SLKRPLFAVINI

-291 AETEF
+291 SETEF
-296 ELKTPLESLVVKVP
+296 ELKTPLETMTVTVP

-324 AAALTCGV
+324 AAGLTCGI
-332 TLEQGTKALQDFAGI
+332 TLEQGVKALADFKGI

-354 VHGSEKIVFVDY
+354 VHNSDKTVFIDY

-378 SLHKI
+378 SLLKVKSDAKLSS
-383 RSEAQL
+383 R
-389 QNKIIT
+389 IIT
-395 VFGCGGDRDKAKRP
+395 VFGCGGDRDKTKRP

-417 LSDYV
+417 LSDEV

-430 TEDPLQILNEAEVG
+430 TEDPLTILSDAEKG
-444 FPKEFKDYTKE
+444 FPQGFKNYTKE
-455 ADREKAIADAIA
+455 VDREKAVQQAIN
-467 LAKNGDVVL
+467 LAKPGDVIL
-476 IAGKGHEDYQIMGTI
+476 IAGKGHEDYQIIGTT
-491 KNHFSDY
+491 KAHFSDY
-498 EMAEKY
+498 EVAEKY
-504 LANDE
+504 LG